1 VMDLVRQKLHETG
14 KKKKKTIFSFTPCL
28 SGELLM

>member
-1 VMDLVRQKLHETG
+1 MDLARQKLHETG
-14 KKKKKTIFSFTPCL
+14 KKKKTIFSFTPSL